1 LEQSM
6 ASLTVLS
13 KSDKETIELG
23 RMLGQHLQEG
33 DILGLAG
40 ELGSGKTCL
49 TKGIGQGLGL
59 GPGEVITS
67 PSFTLVNEYQGRHR
81 FFHMDVYRLE
91 HVSEFLGA
99 GLEEYF
105 YEPAVLVLEW
115 ADKWLEILPDH
126 RIMIELL
133 ILDHTRRKI
142 TLTGEHPR
150 AEEVIGSLKE
160 GLGLPNSWTKS

>member
-1 LEQSM
+1 M
-6 ASLTVLS
+6 AILTLLS
-13 KSDKETIELG
+13 KSDKETIEVG
-23 RMLGQHLQEG
+23 RMLGQQLEEG
-33 DILGLAG
+33 DILGLSG

-59 GPGEVITS
+59 GPREVITS
-67 PSFTLVNEYQGRHR
+67 PSFTLVNEYRGRHR
-81 FFHMDVYRLE
+81 FLHMDIYRLE

-115 ADKWLEILPDH
+115 ADKWPEILPDH
-126 RIMIELL
+126 RIMIDLV

-150 AEEVIGSLKE
+150 AEEVIGSLME
-160 GLGLPNSWTKS
+160 GLDSFYSWTES